1 MPPAKKSYKPRR
13 QRKMRPKKGVSNVAE
28 WASLSQSQTL
38 LPPGGSTS
46 GIFVPNTMYDVL
58 NVNLSSF
65 DRASAVA
72 KAYQFYRIKNVR
84 MTFRSPLDTF
94 AGELNTGPKPQF
106 YYMIDKSASIP
117 NTATLDTLKSMGAR
131 PKMIDEKNLVVNW
144 KPSILVLAESVGGN
158 TPSEYKIS
166 PWLSTE
172 ANTINHLGIY
182 FYSDVGL
189 SQYGSLF
196 FVDIEVQFEFKK
208 PVWIV
213 PAPTDGSPQPLS
225 QSAVIGRPK
234 LQEVST

>member
-1 MPPAKKSYKPRR
+1 MPPAKKQFKSRR
-13 QRKMRPKKGVSNVAE
+13 ARKMRPRKGVSNVAE
-28 WASLSQSQTL
+28 WASLSETSKL
-38 LPPGGSTS
+38 LPPGGMTA
-46 GIFVPNTMYDVL
+46 GIFVPNNMYDVL
-58 NVNLSSF
+58 NVNLSAF

-84 MTFRSPLDTF
+84 MTFKSTLDTF
-94 AGELNTGPKPQF
+94 AGDLNTGPKPQF

-117 NTATLDTLKSMGAR
+117 TTATLDTLKSMGAR
-131 PKMIDEKNLVVNW
+131 PKMFDEKNLVVNW
-144 KPSILVLAESVGGN
+144 KPSILVLAESVGGS

-182 FYSDVGL
+182 FYSDVGTSL
-189 SQYGSLF
+189 YGSTFL
-196 FVDIEVQFEFKK
+196 VDIEVQFEFKK

-213 PAPTDGSPQPLS
+213 PPPTDGSPQPLS